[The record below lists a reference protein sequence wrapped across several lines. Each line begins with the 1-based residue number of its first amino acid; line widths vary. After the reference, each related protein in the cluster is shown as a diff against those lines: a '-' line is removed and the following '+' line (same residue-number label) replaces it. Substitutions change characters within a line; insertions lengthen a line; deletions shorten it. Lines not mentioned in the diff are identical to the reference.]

1 MPREYIAEKNK
12 FSPQEDRLIKQL
24 YEENQSLSE
33 EDKLKWNEIA
43 EVISN
48 KLPGSNRTGKQCRE
62 RWFNQLDP
70 SIKHN

>member
-1 MPREYIAEKNK
+1 MFIQPFLAQKLKKNA
-12 FSPQEDRLIKQL
+12 F
-24 YEENQSLSE
+24 
-33 EDKLKWNEIA
+33 KLKWNEIA